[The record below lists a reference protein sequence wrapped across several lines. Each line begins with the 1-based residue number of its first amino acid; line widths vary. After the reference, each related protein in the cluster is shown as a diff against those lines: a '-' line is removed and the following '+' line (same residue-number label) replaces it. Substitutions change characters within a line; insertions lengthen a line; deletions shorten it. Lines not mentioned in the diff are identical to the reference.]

1 MNGKEMAFWR
11 ITVPIRGLFVLDE
24 LEWNV
29 ALGLEFGVS
38 L

>member
-11 ITVPIRGLFVLDE
+11 IPVPIRGLFVLDE
-24 LEWNV
+24 LEWSV
-29 ALGLEFGVS
+29 PFDLDFGVS